1 MKRSWDIHF
10 LWRQESS
17 QNLEHETFV
26 APAIGVLCTKVEG
39 QSVNCPRKVE
49 YGM

>member
-1 MKRSWDIHF
+1 MSWDMHF

-17 QNLEHETFV
+17 QNLEHETLV
-26 APAIGVLCTKVEG
+26 AHAIGILYAKVEG
-39 QSVNCPRKVE
+39 QSVSCPRKVE